1 MYKLAIGVAAAM
13 TIALTTAACS
23 GSSNGTAPATTSTKP
38 ATANSTTTTSDP
50 NNAISSLAAKAA
62 TANVKISYTSALGVS
77 ATIIQNGL
85 GNSAVISGGTLLI
98 SNGETVV
105 QCDGTTAA
113 ATCTDLGPTT
123 PNDALTQV
131 ISTYASLSTLKQSD
145 IGVSSVQA
153 IAGRS
158 ASCVTFKAADYAAG
172 LGGLSDSNKLTAA
185 ATVTV
190 CIDDESGFAL
200 KVALT
205 DRGQTVNEVLATQVG
220 TPTPADFVPPS
231 PPVPLPSTTT
241 TTTTTAPAG

>member
-1 MYKLAIGVAAAM
+1 MYKLAIGVVVAM
-13 TIALTTAACS
+13 TIALTMTACS
-23 GSSNGTAPATTSTKP
+23 GGSGSSSPTTTSTKP
-38 ATANSTTTTSDP
+38 GTTNPAATTTTSAPDG
-50 NNAISSLAAKAA
+50 AVASLAAKTA

-98 SNGETVV
+98 SNGDNVV
-105 QCDGTTAA
+105 QCNGTTAA
-113 ATCTDLGPTT
+113 ATCTDLGPTS
-123 PNDALTQV
+123 PDDALTQV
-131 ISTYASLSTLKQSD
+131 ISTYASLSTLNQQSNL
-145 IGVSSVQA
+145 GVASVQT

-172 LGGLSDSNKLTAA
+172 LGGLGDSNKLTAA

-190 CIDDESGFAL
+190 CIDDDSGFAL

-220 TPTPADFVPPS
+220 TPSPADFVPPS
-231 PPVPLPSTTT
+231 APVPLPSTS
-241 TTTTTAPAG
+241 TTAPAG